1 MIGWMIYPLLHILKI
16 LPIFPTYWLEI
27 LFFYLTL
34 FLLVFLYNRICGI
47 PKWIAACSNGFA
59 GGFCIGISLFYL
71 LSPKLPDIAIEWASV
86 FIAGDK
92 LLLSG
97 YLLISSFLMVRRR
110 TDLHLLLY
118 GSTFFACA
126 CIWDRIF
133 PKYDP
138 IFGGWFLEWV
148 CIFLVCSVGI
158 SVWHFLTEGYR
169 QGLLLVQQ
177 YRVTE
182 KQLAMQTNYTQQLNE
197 QVEIRRRFVH
207 AFRHHLRT
215 IHAMAEQ
222 TEDKAILQY
231 LDSIEAYITPS
242 SAASPTH
249 SSRPA
254 VDALLAYYETLTR
267 TRQITL
273 TLRFA
278 LPDRIP
284 LSDVELCTILGN
296 LLENA
301 VEACERLPKP
311 EERIIS
317 VKTSVTPLLWC
328 MTVENTFDGVLQEQE
343 QKHFRTRK
351 SDAAYHGIGLSS
363 VEHTVKQHGGTLDIY
378 HMEKTFRAGVTIPST
393 K

>member
-1 MIGWMIYPLLHILKI
+1 MHFSGVQRGHLCL
-16 LPIFPTYWLEI
+16 
-27 LFFYLTL
+27 
-34 FLLVFLYNRICGI
+34 
-47 PKWIAACSNGFA
+47 A
-59 GGFCIGISLFYL
+59 
-71 LSPKLPDIAIEWASV
+71 LSH
-86 FIAGDK
+86 
-92 LLLSG
+92 
-97 YLLISSFLMVRRR
+97 R
-110 TDLHLLLY
+110 
-118 GSTFFACA
+118 
-126 CIWDRIF
+126 
-133 PKYDP
+133 
-138 IFGGWFLEWV
+138 
-148 CIFLVCSVGI
+148 
-158 SVWHFLTEGYR
+158 GYR
-169 QGLLLVQQ
+169 HGLLLEQQ

-207 AFRHHLRT
+207 DFRHHLRT

-301 VEACERLPKP
+301 VEACDACRN
-311 EERIIS
+311 RRS
-317 VKTSVTPLLWC
+317 VSSPL
-328 MTVENTFDGVLQEQE
+328 
-343 QKHFRTRK
+343 RP
-351 SDAAYHGIGLSS
+351 LSHLCS
-363 VEHTVKQHGGTLDIY
+363 G
-378 HMEKTFRAGVTIPST
+378 A
-393 K
+393 